1 MGNLTIHPPRRQPLR
16 EPAQPEPDS
25 STRAFLLR
33 SSAALGAA
41 LLLPRGRAL
50 AQGAQPDPRSAEPIG
65 VLFPEL
71 GEPFRKVF
79 LDIVAGIE
87 AAAPQRVRAWPLAPA
102 HNLAELSAAL
112 RRSGAK
118 VVVALGRQGL
128 KAAAVLDPATGVVV
142 GGVSSV
148 PGGER
153 QFGVCLTPDPALL
166 FARLKTLLPAVRR
179 VAVVYNPELNEWLMR
194 GARAAAA
201 GLGLELVTHEAR
213 DLAAAA
219 RLYQASFA
227 GADSRRDALW
237 LPIDATTIDETATI
251 PLVLRESWNRAVP
264 VFSSSLAHVNKG
276 VLFSL
281 YPNNAELG
289 RTLGTLAASLL
300 GGEPVARGVTP
311 LRDVYAA
318 LNLRTASHF
327 GVALDARTQRSFNYL
342 YPPP

>member
-1 MGNLTIHPPRRQPLR
+1 MGNTTIRPNRQPSLPS
-16 EPAQPEPDS
+16 EPAQLEPDG

-33 SSAALGAA
+33 SAALGAA
-41 LLLPRGRAL
+41 LLLPLERAL
-50 AQGAQPDPRSAEPIG
+50 AQGALSDGRSGHPIG

-71 GEPFRKVF
+71 GEPFRTVF

-102 HNLAELSAAL
+102 PNLAELSGAL

-128 KAAAVLDPATGVVV
+128 KAAAALEAPISVVV

-148 PGGER
+148 PDGER

-166 FARLKTLLPAVRR
+166 FARLRLLLPTVRR
-179 VAVVYNPELNEWLMR
+179 VAVVYNPQHNEWLIG

-213 DLAAAA
+213 DLGAAA

-237 LPIDATTIDETATI
+237 LPIDATTIDETTTI

-281 YPNNAELG
+281 YPNNADLG
-289 RTLGTLAASLL
+289 RTLGKLAASLL
-300 GGEPVARGVTP
+300 GGESVPRGVTP
-311 LRDVYAA
+311 LRDVHAA
-318 LNLRTASHF
+318 LNLRTAGHL
-327 GVALDARTQRSFNYL
+327 GIAPDARVQRTFNIL
-342 YPPP
+342 YAPP